1 MGADANAMNTYIDL
15 LITGGALTVSSGEPT
30 NTQDRH
36 CIGQDIKHAIM
47 ESGLAR
53 KLLAERSP
61 TLRADVMTQIELL
74 VEEDTRLVPG
84 SIKVKEESSS
94 LLRVTANTYEFGQL
108 EVTV

>member
-1 MGADANAMNTYIDL
+1 
-15 LITGGALTVSSGEPT
+15 
-30 NTQDRH
+30 
-36 CIGQDIKHAIM
+36 
-47 ESGLAR
+47 
-53 KLLAERSP
+53 
-61 TLRADVMTQIELL
+61 LRADVMTQIELL